1 MSKGCVC
8 VVIRVGCCGFPVS
21 MKKYFGRFGLVEVN
35 RTFYEFL
42 RLERVRGWRERA
54 PEDFEFTVK
63 AHQSITHRARMKANE
78 ASLEAFERMKEIC
91 RVLGAGVLVFQTPGS
106 FGPER
111 LGDVE
116 EFFRGVERDGL
127 VLVWE
132 TRGAAW
138 ERSDVRERLREVLEG
153 VGVGHVVDPFRVL
166 PVFVGDVV
174 YFRLHGLGERL
185 YYYQFSDGELRRL
198 GEVVRRYDEQ
208 GKRVYVL
215 FNNLAM
221 FEDAFRFIRYLER
234 GEFPRVTGGFVGLE
248 SVKSIVGKTRYPVS
262 KSVLVKRV
270 GWRLV
275 EIEEGRQ
282 VRLADLLAELPS
294 KTYRDAEELLSALK
308 AVGKLV

>member
-63 AHQSITHRARMKANE
+63 VHQSITHRARMKANE

-111 LGDVE
+111 LGDAE

-138 ERSDVRERLREVLEG
+138 ERSDVRDRLREVLEG

-166 PVFVGDVV
+166 PVFVGEVV

-208 GKRVYVL
+208 GRRVYVL

-221 FEDAFRFIRYLER
+221 FEDAGRFLEFLEKGRFPGLTGGRRGLDSVREVLER
-234 GEFPRVTGGFVGLE
+234 
-248 SVKSIVGKTRYPVS
+248 TRFPVS
-262 KSVLVKRV
+262 KSVLLRRV

-275 EIEEGRQ
+275 VLEDGRQ
-282 VRLADLLAELPS
+282 VRLGEFLEGLPS
-294 KTYRDAEELLSALK
+294 KSFGGVDEVL
-308 AVGKLV
+308 GLVEGLF